1 MEEQRGNA
9 KKTLPTDAERK
20 TVKRTISSA
29 GQPDIKRQE
38 IATSWL
44 MPCTLCRATAFL
56 FGLCLVRIKWGLLA
70 KKNVVKIP

>member
-1 MEEQRGNA
+1 MKEQRGNA
-9 KKTLPTDAERK
+9 KKNLPTDAQRK

-44 MPCTLCRATAFL
+44 MPCTLCRATVCL
-56 FGLCLVRIKWGLLA
+56 F
-70 KKNVVKIP
+70 